1 MRWSGELQRLDS
13 DPTSEGRLALICRV
27 PRGPVLGI
35 TPFNFPLNLVAH
47 KVAPA
52 LAVGE
57 PIVLKPAPRTPLTR
71 AAAR

>member
-1 MRWSGELQRLDS
+1 MQRLDT
-13 DPTSEGRLALICRV
+13 DPGGVGRTAMIRRV

-52 LAVGE
+52 IAVGA
-57 PIVLKPAPRTPLTR
+57 PIVLKQRPAPR
-71 AAAR
+71 